1 VIAARGALPT
11 ALAVALAAACAS
23 KPHADVHRA
32 EGFALRGSQPLR
44 IAVLPFH
51 DAVPGHGV
59 LWYVSRPFVW
69 VGRAVTLQF
78 GGSMPTAAAAGS
90 TMRHVL
96 TARLQSEATAIVNV
110 AEVDASLAQ
119 LGDKVPT
126 DPVALARALDVD
138 AVLEGEVRQ
147 IGASW
152 YVFTTRRTLAG
163 SVRLRSGTDGRE
175 LFTADVVVDNSA
187 GIDHGPTGFVSLVA
201 APLAAID
208 AGPYTEMA
216 IGWADTVARE
226 LLGSSPAGADVVAPT
241 LAAVQVT
248 ASDKVLGPGDKVEV
262 VIDGSAGLTATFD
275 LGTLHRGIPMFV
287 DGAPA
292 AGQSRYR
299 GVYHVRPG
307 DRVQQAPVT
316 VHLVE
321 PGGGIAWRRAER
333 LIDVDAVSNAR
344 TASADGR

>member
-1 VIAARGALPT
+1 VNAART
-11 ALAVALAAACAS
+11 ALAVALAACAS
-23 KPHADVHRA
+23 RPHADVHRA

-44 IAVLPFH
+44 IAVLPFR

-69 VGRAVTLQF
+69 LGRAVTLQF
-78 GGSMPTAAAAGS
+78 GGSMPTAAVAGA
-90 TMRHVL
+90 TMRDVL
-96 TARLQSEATAIVNV
+96 AARLQGEATEIVNV

-119 LGDKVPT
+119 LGANAPT
-126 DPVALARALDVD
+126 DAVALARALDVD
-138 AVLEGEVRQ
+138 AVLEGEVEQ

-152 YVFTTRRTLAG
+152 YLFTTRRTLAG

-175 LFTADVVVDNSA
+175 LFAADVAVDNSA

-216 IGWADTVARE
+216 IGWAETVGRE
-226 LLGSSPAGADVVAPT
+226 LLGSSLVGVDAVAPT
-241 LAAVQVT
+241 IAAVQVN
-248 ASDKVLGPGDKVEV
+248 AREQVLGPGDTVEV
-262 VIDGSAGLTATFD
+262 VIEGSAGLTATFD
-275 LGTLHRGIPMFV
+275 LGTLHREIPMLV

-292 AGQSRYR
+292 AGRSRYR

-333 LIDVDAVSNAR
+333 LIDVDAITNAH
-344 TASADGR
+344 TASADDR